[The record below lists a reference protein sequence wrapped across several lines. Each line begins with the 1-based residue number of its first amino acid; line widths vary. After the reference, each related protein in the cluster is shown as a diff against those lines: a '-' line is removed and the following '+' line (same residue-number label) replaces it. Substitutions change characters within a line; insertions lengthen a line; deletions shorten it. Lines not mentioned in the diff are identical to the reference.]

1 MRLSR
6 VRIENYRSIE
16 DSGWIEVEPEITSL
30 VGKNESGKTAFLQ
43 ALFKLNPIEPAEY
56 LEILDFPSRL
66 TRKRKD
72 SDDAIR
78 VCTAEFELA
87 DEELEVIESD
97 LGADALTSRT
107 FQVWRGYRSTGLTF
121 ENLKIDEAVTVR
133 HLTSDL
139 DLPPEAAAEVRAA
152 SSLRQ
157 LIEVLAALPDPNS
170 RSTAL
175 LDRIRAWPSQSVSLH
190 LIEVHLRAMMPKFV
204 YFDDYSTMPGKV
216 SIPELIESRDQ
227 GGEIDRGTRSLLALL
242 SLIRGNPED
251 FDDES
256 NHERLIRE
264 LENAANSISDEI
276 FRYWSQNNDLSVDLK
291 VTAPEPGAEPPLDR
305 GPIFHVRVANHRHRV
320 TVPFDE
326 RSRGFV
332 WFFSFLAY
340 FSELEAAKEGDLILL
355 LDEPALALH
364 ATAQRDLLRF
374 MEDRLAPEHQ
384 VLYTTHSPFMIDPER
399 LERARTVM
407 DVTDEGTKI
416 SADVFCVD
424 EETVFPLR
432 AALGYT
438 LGQELF
444 SDEKTLLV
452 ENPSDLI
459 FLDLL
464 NADLY
469 ERGMPT
475 IDNDWVRVPVGGAG
489 TLCTFLALAAPNSS
503 KLAVLVDARTR
514 DSGPVR
520 RLVENEQL
528 RNGSLVILSEITG
541 IPDADIEDLFEPD
554 FYVQLVNRAYAQDL
568 VEAPIA
574 VDDLSLDFARITRRL
589 DLLFATRR
597 IANGRLDRFRPA
609 RELLRSQSELMP
621 LLDHATRIRFAAL
634 AKRINEV

>member
-56 LEILDFPSRL
+56 QEILDFPSRL

-72 SDDAIR
+72 TNDAIR
-78 VCTAEFELA
+78 VCTAEFELT

-97 LGADALTSRT
+97 LGVDSLTSRT

-133 HLTSDL
+133 HLASDL
-139 DLPPEAAAEVRAA
+139 DLPSETAAEVRSAT
-152 SSLRQ
+152 SLRQ
-157 LIEVLAALPDPNS
+157 LIEVLSSLPKPS
-170 RSTAL
+170 ARSMEL
-175 LDRIRAWPSQSVSLH
+175 LDRIKGWPSQQVSLH
-190 LIEVHLRAMMPKFV
+190 LIDEHLNAMLPKFV

-216 SIPELIESRDQ
+216 SIPDLIESRDH
-227 GGEIDRGTRSLLALL
+227 GEIDRGTRSLIALL
-242 SLIRGNPED
+242 SMIRGNPED

-276 FRYWSQNNDLSVDLK
+276 FRYWSQNSDLSVDLK
-291 VTAPEPGAEPPLDR
+291 VTPPEPGAEPPLDR

-384 VLYTTHSPFMIDPER
+384 VLYTTHSPFMIDPEH

-438 LGQELF
+438 LGQGLF
-444 SDEKTLLV
+444 GSAKTLLV

-459 FLDLL
+459 YLDLL
-464 NADLY
+464 GAELF

-475 IDNDWVRVPVGGAG
+475 IDSDWVRVPVGGAG

-514 DSGPVR
+514 ESAPVR

-541 IPDADIEDLFEPD
+541 VPDADIEDLFEPA
-554 FYVQLVNRAYAQDL
+554 FYLQLVNRSYEQDL
-568 VEAPIA
+568 AEAPIG
-574 VDDLSLDFARITRRL
+574 VDDLSTDFARITKRI
-589 DLLFATRR
+589 DALFADRR
-597 IANGRLDRFRPA
+597 IANGRLDRFLPA
-609 RELLRSQSELMP
+609 KALLRSQFDLMP

-634 AKRINEV
+634 AKRVNDV

>member
-1 MRLSR
+1 M
-6 VRIENYRSIE
+6 
-16 DSGWIEVEPEITSL
+16 
-30 VGKNESGKTAFLQ
+30 
-43 ALFKLNPIEPAEY
+43 
-56 LEILDFPSRL
+56 
-66 TRKRKD
+66 
-72 SDDAIR
+72 
-78 VCTAEFELA
+78 
-87 DEELEVIESD
+87 
-97 LGADALTSRT
+97 
-107 FQVWRGYRSTGLTF
+107 
-121 ENLKIDEAVTVR
+121 
-133 HLTSDL
+133 
-139 DLPPEAAAEVRAA
+139 
-152 SSLRQ
+152 
-157 LIEVLAALPDPNS
+157 
-170 RSTAL
+170 
-175 LDRIRAWPSQSVSLH
+175 
-190 LIEVHLRAMMPKFV
+190 
-204 YFDDYSTMPGKV
+204 
-216 SIPELIESRDQ
+216 
-227 GGEIDRGTRSLLALL
+227 

-276 FRYWSQNNDLSVDLK
+276 FRYWSQNSDLSVDLK

-384 VLYTTHSPFMIDPER
+384 VLYTTHSPFMIDPEH

-438 LGQELF
+438 LGQGLF
-444 SDEKTLLV
+444 SSAKTLLV

-459 FLDLL
+459 YLDLL
-464 NADLY
+464 GAELF

-475 IDNDWVRVPVGGAG
+475 IDSDWVRVPVGGAG
-489 TLCTFLALAAPNSS
+489 TLSHSWRSRHP
-503 KLAVLVDARTR
+503 
-514 DSGPVR
+514 
-520 RLVENEQL
+520 
-528 RNGSLVILSEITG
+528 
-541 IPDADIEDLFEPD
+541 
-554 FYVQLVNRAYAQDL
+554 
-568 VEAPIA
+568 
-574 VDDLSLDFARITRRL
+574 TRRKWPSSSML
-589 DLLFATRR
+589 GPGTA
-597 IANGRLDRFRPA
+597 A
-609 RELLRSQSELMP
+609 R
-621 LLDHATRIRFAAL
+621 
-634 AKRINEV
+634 

>member
-1 MRLSR
+1 MRVRR

-66 TRKRKD
+66 TRKRKET
-72 SDDAIR
+72 DDPIR
-78 VCTAEFELA
+78 VCTAEFELTD
-87 DEELEVIESD
+87 DELDVIESD
-97 LGADALTSRT
+97 LGVDALTSRT

-121 ENLKIDEAVTVR
+121 ENIKVDEAVTVR
-133 HLTSDL
+133 HLVSDL
-139 DLPPEAAAEVRAA
+139 DLPSEAAAEARSAT
-152 SSLRQ
+152 SLRQ
-157 LIEVLAALPDPNS
+157 LIEVLSALPKPTP
-170 RSTAL
+170 RSMEL
-175 LDRIRAWPSQSVSLH
+175 LDRIRAWPSQQVSLH
-190 LIEVHLRAMMPKFV
+190 LIDKHLRAMLPKFV

-216 SIPELIESRDQ
+216 SIPDLIQRRDQ
-227 GGEIDRGTRSLLALL
+227 GDMDRGTRSLIALL

-291 VTAPEPGAEPPLDR
+291 VTAPEPGAEPPLDK

-340 FSELEAAKEGDLILL
+340 FSDLEAAKESELILL

-384 VLYTTHSPFMIDPER
+384 VLYTTHSPFMIDPEH

-407 DVTDEGTKI
+407 DVTDQGTKI

-432 AALGYT
+432 AALGHT
-438 LGQELF
+438 LGQGLF
-444 SDEKTLLV
+444 SGAKTLLV
-452 ENPSDLI
+452 ENPGDLI
-459 FLDLL
+459 YLDLL
-464 NADLY
+464 GAELF

-475 IDNDWVRVPVGGAG
+475 VDSDWVRVPVGGAG
-489 TLCTFLALAAPNSS
+489 TLATFLALAAPNSS
-503 KLAVLVDARTR
+503 KLAVIVDARTR
-514 DSGPVR
+514 DSAPVR
-520 RLVENEQL
+520 RLVEDDQV
-528 RNGSLVILSEITG
+528 RNGSLVILSEVTG
-541 IPDADIEDLFEPD
+541 VPDADIEDLFDPE
-554 FYVQLVNRAYAQDL
+554 FYLRLVNRAYQQQLAD
-568 VEAPIA
+568 APIG
-574 VDDLSLDFARITRRL
+574 VDDLPTDFSRITKRI
-589 DLLFATRR
+589 DSLFAARR
-597 IANGRLDRFRPA
+597 IAHGKLDRFLPA
-609 RELLRSQSELMP
+609 SALLRGQSQLMP
-621 LLDHATRIRFAAL
+621 LLDDATRIRFAAL
-634 AKRINEV
+634 AKRINEA

>member
-1 MRLSR
+1 M
-6 VRIENYRSIE
+6 
-16 DSGWIEVEPEITSL
+16 
-30 VGKNESGKTAFLQ
+30 
-43 ALFKLNPIEPAEY
+43 
-56 LEILDFPSRL
+56 
-66 TRKRKD
+66 
-72 SDDAIR
+72 
-78 VCTAEFELA
+78 
-87 DEELEVIESD
+87 
-97 LGADALTSRT
+97 
-107 FQVWRGYRSTGLTF
+107 
-121 ENLKIDEAVTVR
+121 
-133 HLTSDL
+133 
-139 DLPPEAAAEVRAA
+139 
-152 SSLRQ
+152 
-157 LIEVLAALPDPNS
+157 
-170 RSTAL
+170 
-175 LDRIRAWPSQSVSLH
+175 
-190 LIEVHLRAMMPKFV
+190 
-204 YFDDYSTMPGKV
+204 
-216 SIPELIESRDQ
+216 
-227 GGEIDRGTRSLLALL
+227 
-242 SLIRGNPED
+242 
-251 FDDES
+251 
-256 NHERLIRE
+256 
-264 LENAANSISDEI
+264 
-276 FRYWSQNNDLSVDLK
+276 
-291 VTAPEPGAEPPLDR
+291 
-305 GPIFHVRVANHRHRV
+305 
-320 TVPFDE
+320 
-326 RSRGFV
+326 
-332 WFFSFLAY
+332 
-340 FSELEAAKEGDLILL
+340 
-355 LDEPALALH
+355 
-364 ATAQRDLLRF
+364 
-374 MEDRLAPEHQ
+374 APEHQ

-475 IDNDWVRVPVGGAG
+475 IDNDWVRVPVEEPEHCARSWHWPRPIRRSWPSSSTPAPG
-489 TLCTFLALAAPNSS
+489 TVGRCDVSS
-503 KLAVLVDARTR
+503 RT
-514 DSGPVR
+514 
-520 RLVENEQL
+520 NNL

-634 AKRINEV
+634 ASGSTRCDHGLTRSQSSAARDPASAAVDTRRPDRTGGPRSIDCGSGVA